1 VTADRAVRKAAATA
15 GGSGPIRLALG
26 KGRNLPVALSGL
38 RRAGLGLT
46 ELDGPRRRLILP
58 APEDG
63 LEVLLLKDADVP
75 VYVAYGTAD
84 LGVVGSDL
92 LSESDGDLLVP
103 ARFREGRS
111 RLALIG
117 RGGAGRDG
125 GLPRPG
131 SQVRLATKY
140 PRTAR
145 RIVAARP
152 WGAEILEL
160 SGSVELA
167 PLLDLAEVALDIVQT
182 GATLRENGLVELEV
196 VEEVAP
202 CLVANRASF
211 LRHREWINDLVRRL
225 EETEVVA

>member
-1 VTADRAVRKAAATA
+1 MNRPLHR
-15 GGSGPIRLALG
+15 GRPIRLALG
-26 KGRNLPVALSGL
+26 KGRNLAVALDGF
-38 RRAGLGLT
+38 RRAGLALA

-75 VYVAYGTAD
+75 LYVTYGTAD

-103 ARFREGRS
+103 ARFRAGRS
-111 RLALIG
+111 RMSLIG
-117 RGGAGRDG
+117 RPGA
-125 GLPRPG
+125 LPRPG

-145 RIVAARP
+145 RIVAPRP
-152 WGAEILEL
+152 WGAEILRL

-167 PLLDLAEVALDIVQT
+167 PLLDLAELALDIVQT
-182 GATLRENGLVELEV
+182 GGTLRENGLVELEA

-211 LRHREWINDLVRRL
+211 LRHRRWINDLVRRL
-225 EETEVVA
+225 EETEVAA

>member
-1 VTADRAVRKAAATA
+1 MRNRERAV
-15 GGSGPIRLALG
+15 RLALG
-26 KGRNLPVALSGL
+26 KGRNLPVALDGL
-38 RRAGLGLT
+38 RRAGLDLSA
-46 ELDGPRRRLILP
+46 LDGARRRLILP

-103 ARFREGRS
+103 ARFRDGRS
-111 RLALIG
+111 RLSLIG
-117 RGGAGRDG
+117 REG

-131 SQVRLATKY
+131 GQVRLATKY

-145 RIVAARP
+145 RMIAERP

-167 PLLDLAEVALDIVQT
+167 PLLDLSELALDIVQT
-182 GATLRENGLVELEV
+182 GATLRDNGLVELEV
-196 VEEVAP
+196 VDEVAP

-211 LRHREWINDLVRRL
+211 LRHRDWINDLVRRL